1 MSKGGG
7 RTRDVVTQTTALPD
21 VMSAAQFGLGEARR
35 LYDLGPQQYFPGQ
48 TVVGP
53 AAETTEALGLMAERA
68 RAGSPLVAGAQQLT
82 QQAMSGQLQNL
93 GLPYAQQLAGG
104 VSLAEPM
111 GMVRETA
118 RGGFLGGSP
127 GLQAAIG
134 RALDPVEERLQAQ
147 QSAAGRYGSA
157 YAQQQTAETLGDIAA
172 DIAYQDYAR
181 ERQNQ
186 LAAQQQ
192 LAQLQQAQFTSGLQ
206 GLGALAGLSQQDIQ
220 TRLAAA
226 QAAPAMADLDFAQAQ
241 QLAQIGAAKEAQ
253 EQAQLAGEIERYQFE
268 QAAPMQALSNYLA
281 MIQGVGPMMGQQQ
294 ITPQFRNPAA
304 GFLSGA
310 MGAAGLAPGLREAG
324 IGAGAMPYL
333 IGAGGLLGGLV

>member
-7 RTRDVVTQTTALPD
+7 RTRDVVTQTTGLPQ
-21 VMSAAQFGLGEARR
+21 VMEAGKFGLEEARR
-35 LYDLGPQQYFPGQ
+35 LYDLGPQQYFPDQ

-53 AAETTEALGLMAERA
+53 AAETTEALGLMASQA
-68 RAGSPLVAGAQQLT
+68 RSGSPLITGAQQLT

-111 GMVRETA
+111 GMVRQTA
-118 RGGFLGGSP
+118 RGDFLGGSP
-127 GLQAAIG
+127 ALQAAIG

-147 QSAAGRYGSA
+147 QSGAGRYGSA
-157 YAQQQTAETLGDIAA
+157 YAQQQTAKTLGDVAA
-172 DIAYQDYAR
+172 DIAYRDYAR

-226 QAAPAMADLDFAQAQ
+226 QTAPAMSDLDYAQAQ
-241 QLAQIGAAKEAQ
+241 RLAAVGAAKEAQ
-253 EQAQLAGEIERYQFE
+253 EQAQLAGDIERYQFE
-268 QAAPMQALSNYLA
+268 QVAPMQSLSNYLA
-281 MIQGVGPMMGQQQ
+281 MIQGISPMMGQQQ
-294 ITPQFRNPAA
+294 ITPQYSNPAT
-304 GFLSGA
+304 GFLSGG
-310 MGAAGLAPGLREAG
+310 M
-324 IGAGAMPYL
+324 AGAQLGRIMTGKEGEVNPLYAL
-333 IGAGGLLGGLV
+333 GGSLLGAMV